1 MHTVLLVD
9 DNADFRLV
17 FQRKFAEL
25 GYQVFAAGDGV
36 RGLQV
41 VMEQP
46 VDIILLDW
54 NLPHRNGLETLR
66 LIRSVNTDVPVVI
79 ITAFIDDAAIEDAR
93 RLGISDILYKPMG
106 IKTLAHAVRKV
117 LGMTKS

>member
-17 FQRKFAEL
+17 FQRKFADL
-25 GYQVFAAGDGV
+25 GYQVVTVGDGV

-46 VDIILLDW
+46 IDVILLDW

-66 LIRSVNTDVPVVI
+66 LIRSITKEMPVVI

-93 RLGISDILYKPMG
+93 RLGVSDILYKPMG
-106 IKTLAHAVRKV
+106 IKTLAHTVRKV

>member
-17 FQRKFAEL
+17 FQRKFADL
-25 GYQVFAAGDGV
+25 GYQVATVGDGV

-46 VDIILLDW
+46 VDVILLDW

-66 LIRSVNTDVPVVI
+66 LIRSMNTAVPVVI
-79 ITAFIDDAAIEDAR
+79 ITALIDDAAIEDAR

-106 IKTLAHAVRKV
+106 IKTLAHTVRKV

>member
-1 MHTVLLVD
+1 MHSVLLVD

-17 FQRKFAEL
+17 FQRKFADL
-25 GYQVFAAGDGV
+25 GYQVLTAGDGV
-36 RGLQV
+36 RGLQA

-46 VDIILLDW
+46 VDVILLDW

-66 LIRSVNTDVPVVI
+66 LIRSMNTEVPVVV
-79 ITAFIDDAAIEDAR
+79 ITAYMDEAALEDAR
-93 RLGISDILYKPMG
+93 HLGISEVLYKPMG

>member
-1 MHTVLLVD
+1 MHSVLLVD

-17 FQRKFAEL
+17 FQRKFADL
-25 GYQVFAAGDGV
+25 GYQVLTVGDGV

-46 VDIILLDW
+46 VDVILLDW

-66 LIRSVNTDVPVVI
+66 LIRSMNTEVPVVI
-79 ITAFIDDAAIEDAR
+79 ITALIDDTAIEDAH

-106 IKTLAHAVRKV
+106 IKTLAHTVRKV